1 MSQHTTTDRE
11 AVVEVSELRKT
22 YKGGN
27 VLALN
32 GISFTVGRG
41 EIFGLIGPN
50 GAGKTTLIGCLLG
63 LLQPDSGS
71 VKVMGRPADCLS
83 VRQLTGYV
91 PERSDFEYWMTA
103 RQFLKYHHG
112 LARRNPG
119 DAEREIAG
127 ALETVELAESVWN
140 RRLRTYSRGMLQRLN
155 LAQLIIGKPRLMLLD
170 EPTLGL
176 DPTGV
181 SVVRKIINNMRS
193 TGVTAI
199 INSHQ
204 LDEVERLCDRV
215 AFIRQGKIASIEN
228 IKGGN
233 ITDYTLFVRW
243 TENRLN
249 GTLASIVSKAAASC
263 SAVVNDCQHE
273 WGRFIVKDAGTAADL
288 IKELISS
295 GVPVEEAVPE
305 RMRLEQLFRQDGSSA
320 DNGGNAHE

>member
-1 MSQHTTTDRE
+1 MQTTDRE
-11 AVVEVSELRKT
+11 TVVEVSELRKT

-32 GISFTVGRG
+32 GISFMVRKG

-71 VKVMGRPADCLS
+71 VKIMGKPADCLA

-112 LARRNPG
+112 LARRNPK
-119 DAEREIAG
+119 DAEREISE
-127 ALETVELAESVWN
+127 ALQTVELAESVWT
-140 RRLRTYSRGMLQRLN
+140 RRLSTYSRGMLQRLN
-155 LAQLIIGKPRLMLLD
+155 LAQLIIGKPQLMLLD

-181 SVVRKIINNMRS
+181 SVVRKIINNMRE

-204 LDEVERLCDRV
+204 LDEIERLCDRV
-215 AFIRQGKIASIEN
+215 AFIRQGAIASIEN
-228 IKGGN
+228 IKGGS

-249 GTLASIVSKAAASC
+249 GTLASVVLQAATSC
-263 SAVVNDCQHE
+263 SAVVDDCQHE
-273 WGRFIVKDAGTAADL
+273 WGRFIVKDAGNAASL
-288 IKELISS
+288 IRELISS

-305 RMRLEQLFRQDGSSA
+305 RMRLEQLFMQDGSSA
-320 DNGGNAHE
+320 DKGGNGHE